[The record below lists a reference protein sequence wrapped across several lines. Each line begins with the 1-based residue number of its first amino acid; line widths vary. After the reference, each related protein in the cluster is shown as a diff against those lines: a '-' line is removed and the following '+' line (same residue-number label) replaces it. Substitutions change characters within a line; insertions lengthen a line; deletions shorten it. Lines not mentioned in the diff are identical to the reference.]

1 MAEVKTYTITYDEV
15 QKSIIIPAVLEHNNR
30 AAKVRALVDTGA
42 VASYVMQ
49 WVVDGL
55 DFPETGNIYQVKFG
69 EDDAIIGMNILSR
82 TDFSISNYNGH
93 TVFSFQLP
101 SQEEIKYGD
110 AFDHETD
117 VKNIMDNI
125 EDQLLST

>member
-69 EDDAIIGMNILSR
+69 
-82 TDFSISNYNGH
+82 
-93 TVFSFQLP
+93 
-101 SQEEIKYGD
+101 
-110 AFDHETD
+110 
-117 VKNIMDNI
+117 
-125 EDQLLST
+125 